1 MKNVIILIILTLLAN
16 IFLPSLSY
24 GENIAAER
32 SSVEKLK
39 VLADKERGN
48 RLFEGTKNLVLG
60 LGIFVLAKDTL
71 NNWTGDPAHFFE
83 FIFYGGLIAA
93 GGLAGLALTAAGL
106 SDIIENS
113 EAEKKYYKMLS
124 LPQRERDR
132 FAESYLSGGITRET
146 EGEYSFQT
154 QLQPKVYKK
163 KDYIQP
169 LQIPKE

>member
-1 MKNVIILIILTLLAN
+1 MKKIILFLIISLLAN
-16 IFLPSLSY
+16 VFLTNLSY
-24 GENIAAER
+24 ADKIISELSSSER
-32 SSVEKLK
+32 LK
-39 VLADKERGN
+39 EFADKERGN